1 MTFIKSLIHKIL
13 NKEIS
18 NIYNKRFDNFN
29 NTPKG
34 VFWNS
39 KLSQDLRL
47 NIILDK
53 ILQNTKSDEFSIAD
67 IGCGYGSF
75 ADYLNR
81 NYNESKFN
89 YEGFDIN
96 PKFIKHCRSKFSE
109 ANLRFIIDS
118 KPSSKKDFVTMSGT
132 YNLATTTNVSLW
144 EQYLF
149 SCLSECWSYTKTAM
163 IFNLQTSTKSK
174 ISSQNI
180 YYANASKVIDFCVS
194 KLGPT
199 RVVRDSS
206 LENDATFTVVR

>member
-1 MTFIKSLIHKIL
+1 MKSRALL
-13 NKEIS
+13 ETEINS
-18 NIYNKRFDNFN
+18 QYSKRFEKFGP
-29 NTPKG
+29 TAKG
-34 VFWNS
+34 VFWAS
-39 KLSQDLRL
+39 TARQEKRFDL
-47 NIILDK
+47 ILEEIQK
-53 ILQNTKSDEFSIAD
+53 ISRNHIVLEIAD

-75 ADYLNR
+75 VHYLNKHV
-81 NYNESKFN
+81 NQTMFIYD
-89 YEGFDIN
+89 GFDIN
-96 PKFIKHCRSKFSE
+96 PKFIEHCRSKFSE
-109 ANLRFIIDS
+109 PNLKFVIGSR
-118 KPSSKKDFVTMSGT
+118 PSSKKDFITMSGT
-132 YNLATTTNVSLW
+132 YNLSTTTNVSLW

-163 IFNLQTSTKSK
+163 IFNLQTSKKSK

>member
-1 MTFIKSLIHKIL
+1 MKSRTLL
-13 NKEIS
+13 EAEINS
-18 NIYNKRFDNFN
+18 QYSIRFEKFGP
-29 NTPKG
+29 TAKG
-34 VFWNS
+34 VFWAS
-39 KLSQDLRL
+39 TARQEKRFDL
-47 NIILDK
+47 ILEEIQK
-53 ILQNTKSDEFSIAD
+53 MSRKHFVLEIAD

-75 ADYLNR
+75 VDYLYKRFNKS
-81 NYNESKFN
+81 ELN

-96 PKFIKHCRSKFSE
+96 PDFIEHCRSKFLD
-109 ANLRFIIDS
+109 ANLRFIIGS
-118 KPSSKKDFVTMSGT
+118 RPSSKKDFITMSGT
-132 YNLATTTNVSLW
+132 YNLATTKNVSLW

-149 SCLSECWSYTKTAM
+149 SCLSECWSYTKIAM
-163 IFNLQTSTKSK
+163 IFNLQTSKTRK

>member
-1 MTFIKSLIHKIL
+1 MKNRELL
-13 NKEIS
+13 EAEINNQYS
-18 NIYNKRFDNFN
+18 ERFKKFGA
-29 NTPKG
+29 TPKG
-34 VFWNS
+34 VFWVSNERQETRFNLILKEIQNISS
-39 KLSQDLRL
+39 KKTV
-47 NIILDK
+47 LD
-53 ILQNTKSDEFSIAD
+53 IAD

-81 NYNESKFN
+81 NHNKIKFN

-96 PKFIKHCRSKFSE
+96 SKFIKHCRSKFLE
-109 ANLRFIIDS
+109 VNLRFIIDS

-163 IFNLQTSTKSK
+163 IFNLQTSKKSK

-199 RVVRDSS
+199 RIVRDKS
-206 LENDATFTVVR
+206 LENDVTFTVVR